1 MSGFVSLDLGTA
13 NPLVSSDK
21 TRWKPEKGIYRV
33 SFISLPGLAQGNPD
47 FSAKAPQFQACK
59 RLYSKAL
66 GYFLDNGP
74 EFEKF
79 SEQPSRL
86 SVGTTLV
93 FWPVDNKGAIDKGRL
108 AAGDFKVNTW
118 IMSKDKYQQLVD
130 IHADNSLVQKDLKIT
145 VSDPTFHK
153 MTFVPCGDSILLN
166 VKEKM
171 PELFARVVQF
181 ASVVENGLTKDL
193 GQDLTLD
200 EIKARLAE
208 KGGSTASVPAKF
220 DKEFDADS
228 MLDDIIGK

>member
-1 MSGFVSLDLGTA
+1 MSGLVSLDLGTA

-74 EFEKF
+74 EFRQF
-79 SEQPSRL
+79 SEQDSRL
-86 SVGTTLV
+86 SIATTLV
-93 FWPVDNKGAIDKGRL
+93 FWPVDARGAIDKSRL
-108 AAGDFKVNTW
+108 AAGDFRVHSW
-118 IMSKDKYQQLVD
+118 IMSKDKYQQLD
-130 IHADNSLVQKDLKIT
+130 AIHVDNSLVQKDLKIT

-153 MTFVPCGDSILLN
+153 MTFSPCGDSILLN

-171 PELFARVVQF
+171 PELYTKVIQF
-181 ASVVENGLTKDL
+181 ASAIESGLSKDL

-200 EIKARLAE
+200 EIKARLA
-208 KGGSTASVPAKF
+208 
-220 DKEFDADS
+220 DS